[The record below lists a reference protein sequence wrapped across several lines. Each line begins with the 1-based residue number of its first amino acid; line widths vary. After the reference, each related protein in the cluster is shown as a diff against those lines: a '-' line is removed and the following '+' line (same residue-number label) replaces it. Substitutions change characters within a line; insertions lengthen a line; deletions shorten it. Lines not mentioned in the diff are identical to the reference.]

1 MKRLTTTA
9 LLLTLTAGGAVADTV
24 IHFKTN
30 APGSPERM
38 AIKGSQVLIAAPQ
51 RQGRFVMDT
60 ATETVTMIDDREK
73 RYFQIDSQT
82 VEQTT
87 SMVDMMR
94 QAMVAQLKN
103 LPPEQR
109 KMMEERLGIT
119 PETTPPVPKIEIK
132 PTRSRIRVNGVPCT
146 LTDILTDGRKTAEAC
161 IATPK
166 AAGISD
172 ADYQT
177 MQKMFRISR
186 KLAEKTSHMTG
197 PAAGQF
203 AKSLAPEL
211 DGFPMEVKDLTTGNH
226 VIVSKIETKNLK
238 KKEFLPGGGYQ
249 KINPLQEMQ
258 RLMGNM
264 QR

>member
-1 MKRLTTTA
+1 MMPRTATLLLVLTATTA
-9 LLLTLTAGGAVADTV
+9 SADTV

-30 APGSPERM
+30 APGSPEQM
-38 AIKGSQVLIAAPQ
+38 AIKGDKVLILSPQ
-51 RQGRFVMDT
+51 REGRFVMDT

-87 SMVDMMR
+87 GMVEMMR
-94 QAMVAQLKN
+94 QAMLAQLKN

-119 PETTPPVPKIEIK
+119 PEATPPLPTIEIR
-132 PTRSRIRVNGVPCT
+132 PTTSKIKVNGVPCT
-146 LTDILTDGRKTAEAC
+146 LTDIVTDRRKTAEAC
-161 IATPK
+161 VATPK

-172 ADYQT
+172 TDYAT

-186 KLAEKTSHMTG
+186 KLAEKTRHMTG
-197 PAAGQF
+197 PAAGEF
-203 AKSLAPEL
+203 AQSLAPEL
-211 DGFPMEVKDLTTGNH
+211 DGFPMEVKDLTNGNH
-226 VIVSKIETKNLK
+226 VIVSKIETRKLK
-238 KKEFLPGGGYQ
+238 TSDFLPGAGYQ

-258 RLMGNM
+258 RLMGDGK
-264 QR
+264 R